1 MRGPDRNH
9 PFLNL
14 TSLTGGGGGG
24 GGPRPMA
31 LAGRHSSA
39 RADEKRDCGDTLR
52 TPPAAGEA
60 TAVNKTEHMYKS
72 KGITR
77 MNKSKGETTSYA
89 SAAYKA
95 LTRGE
100 RMLAAAQG
108 RQKCA
113 THSGRRRM

>member
-1 MRGPDRNH
+1 MGESSMATEAARPDAHTPTAKRG
-9 PFLNL
+9 LEL
-14 TSLTGGGGGG
+14 TAASGKAK
-24 GGPRPMA
+24 RQDV
-31 LAGRHSSA
+31 SSPPTA
-39 RADEKRDCGDTLR
+39 CKTR
-52 TPPAAGEA
+52 TVAPPAGEA

-100 RMLAAAQG
+100 RMLAAA
-108 RQKCA
+108 RE
-113 THSGRRRM
+113 